1 MYTQAMSVLET
12 LPETND
18 DPRVLLV
25 EMAAGMLALAR
36 YPVIE
41 VVRTCALHTL
51 PHSTSP
57 LRIAFNQFHASARP
71 WTHEDR
77 DVVTPANDFL
87 YLNGWIDLSNGPVL
101 LDIPAIGDDRYFVIE
116 LLDAFTNNFV
126 NLSART
132 IGVKGG
138 RFVLHSPGQTVP
150 AEAGVP
156 VECPTHLVWF
166 LGRVLV
172 RGDDDLDAARSVAGA
187 FRLSGERCAGPSSV
201 RRWHDTGD
209 HALDF
214 FQNVFN
220 TLADFPPGDDEAP
233 LLEMLQRAGV
243 KWRGEVDVAAL
254 PEAVRQGL
262 RLGYAHAQRLITA
275 FTESRARRA
284 WSYSLALGRY
294 GHAYLQRACTAMKG
308 LGALAAEE
316 AVYAA
321 ADFDDMG
328 EHLDGRKHYEIHF
341 PPGQLPPVDAMWSVS
356 LYGADRYFIDNPI
369 RRYALGDRTP
379 GLQYDADGGL
389 RIRISHD
396 APDVPDV
403 PDAASNWLPAPA
415 SGGFYL
421 IMRFYHPQASFL
433 EGRYAI
439 PPVRVVR
446 GDA

>member
-1 MYTQAMSVLET
+1 MHTQTMSVLDT
-12 LPETND
+12 LPESNE

-25 EMAAGMLALAR
+25 KMAAGLLALAR

-41 VVRTCALHTL
+41 VMRTCALHTL
-51 PHSTSP
+51 PYSTSAIH
-57 LRIAFNQFHASARP
+57 IAFNQYHASDHP

-77 DVVTPANDFL
+77 DIVTPANDFL

-101 LDIPAIGDDRYFVIE
+101 LDIPAIDGDRYFVIE

-132 IGVKGG
+132 IGSKGG
-138 RFVLHSPGQTVP
+138 RFVLHSPGQAVP
-150 AEAGVP
+150 ADAGEP
-156 VECPTHLVWF
+156 VECPTHLVWM

-172 RGDDDLDAARSVAGA
+172 RGDDDLDAAREVAGT
-187 FRLSGERCAGPSSV
+187 FRLTGTGAACAGPSCVSK
-201 RRWHDTGD
+201 WHDSGD

-220 TLADFPPGDDEAP
+220 SLADFPAGDDEAP
-233 LLEMLQRAGV
+233 LVEMLLRAGV
-243 KWRGEVDVAAL
+243 KLRGPVDVAAL
-254 PEAVRQGL
+254 PENVQQGL
-262 RLGYAHAQRLITA
+262 RLGYADAQRLIVA

-284 WSYSLALGRY
+284 WNYSLTLGRY
-294 GHAYLQRACTAMKG
+294 GHSHLQRACTAMKG
-308 LGALAAEE
+308 LGALAGEE

-321 ADFDDMG
+321 ADFDDAG
-328 EHLDGRKHYEIHF
+328 EHLDGRKRYEIHF

-356 LYGADRYFIDNPI
+356 LYGEDRYFVDNPI

-389 RIRISHD
+389 RILIQHD
-396 APDVPDV
+396 APEST
-403 PDAASNWLPAPA
+403 SNWLPAPD
-415 SGGFYL
+415 GNFYL

-439 PPVRVVR
+439 PPVRAV
-446 GDA
+446 GS